1 MGVQTVTPKIT
12 IPQASEVMRVRI
24 NGKDENIIAV
34 KTGGANPELL
44 IYDLRNKQ
52 AELEQNVVKLVGH
65 QNQGFGL
72 AWSPHAKEKLLSG
85 SDDRKIFLYDLT
97 HPEKRRFWGASDG
110 VQDVKWSFLDEN
122 IFGTAQQD
130 EKICM

>member
-44 IYDLRNKQ
+44 IYDLRNK
-52 AELEQNVVKLVGH
+52 
-65 QNQGFGL
+65 
-72 AWSPHAKEKLLSG
+72 
-85 SDDRKIFLYDLT
+85 
-97 HPEKRRFWGASDG
+97 
-110 VQDVKWSFLDEN
+110 
-122 IFGTAQQD
+122 
-130 EKICM
+130 